1 MSFLLTSFFHSF
13 VDMKY
18 VLVTGFSRND
28 ETAQMEVMDESGST
42 KICKNPKSKYPLQVV
57 YATGVF
63 TEGRMIVCGGCCPI
77 KITACYSYGNDQQ
90 GWTKLA
96 DMDTPRH
103 DSSSI
108 AIPDGIL
115 VTGGHIDSAGK
126 FCFKKGCCMI

>member
-1 MSFLLTSFFHSF
+1 M
-13 VDMKY
+13 
-18 VLVTGFSRND
+18 TGYPRRSD
-28 ETAQMEVMDESGST
+28 ETNQILVMDESGLMKT
-42 KICKNPKSKYPLQVV
+42 CFKPKSKYPLKVSGARGV
-57 YATGVF
+57 YSA
-63 TEGRMIVCGGCCPI
+63 GRMIVCGGCCPI
-77 KITACYSYGNDQQ
+77 NITACYSYGDDQQ

-108 AIPDGIL
+108 AIPGGIL